1 MKLIIVF
8 FLMVITPVAFS
19 QNEWWKSG
27 SDKKKEQNKK
37 EDTQEIKDVQP
48 IMKDSVFYHSE
59 KPKVIE
65 PGKIQV
71 VKSTSVDKIIKFK
84 SATIPPNMGPV
95 MNGYRIQL
103 FFDQSRSQVDNARST
118 ALQMDSETSTYIEY
132 KAPNYLLLLGDF
144 RTQLEAEKMRAK
156 LTSEFPEAIVVED
169 KINLPKIKEIEKNE
183 ETD

>member
-1 MKLIIVF
+1 
-8 FLMVITPVAFS
+8 
-19 QNEWWKSG
+19 
-27 SDKKKEQNKK
+27 
-37 EDTQEIKDVQP
+37 
-48 IMKDSVFYHSE
+48 MKDSVFYHSE

-84 SATIPPNMGPV
+84 SATIPPNMGPI

-132 KAPNYLLLLGDF
+132 KAPNYRSEEHTSELQSRPHLVCRLLLEKKNKKI
-144 RTQLEAEKMRAK
+144 QL
-156 LTSEFPEAIVVED
+156 
-169 KINLPKIKEIEKNE
+169 N
-183 ETD
+183 